1 MRMRW
6 MYISLLVVASALFAL
21 GDGIPVNGP
30 SDPQVSIGGGRDAV
44 PITSLN
50 FTFFT
55 DSGTTGYF
63 GGDCSLGTLDN
74 NVAVPNCAFE
84 NDTGMTILSMSLGI
98 PETLQGAV
106 ANGQEVV
113 SCLTQLQLNG
123 SDTAFDDCYVTPT
136 AVVFDTVNDDGND
149 ADDLGLL
156 PGQTFQ
162 ISLDP
167 WPTNTLLSITSTP
180 AVPEPPTGELLAT
193 GLLLAGAA
201 WSWRRRAAVI
211 AR

>member
-6 MYISLLVVASALFAL
+6 LYIFLLVVASAIFAL
-21 GDGIPVNGP
+21 GNSIPVNGP
-30 SDPQVSIGGGRDAV
+30 SDPQVSIGGGQDAV

-55 DSGTTGYF
+55 DSGTTGFF
-63 GGDCSLGTLDN
+63 GGDCSLGTLAN
-74 NVAVPNCAFE
+74 NVAVPNCAFQ

-98 PETLQGAV
+98 PESLQEAV
-106 ANGQEVV
+106 ANGTQTV
-113 SCLTQLQLNG
+113 SCLTSLQLNG
-123 SDTAFDDCYVTPT
+123 SDTAFDHCYVTPT

-180 AVPEPPTGELLAT
+180 AVPEPPTVALLAT

-201 WSWRRRAAVI
+201 WRRRAAVN